1 MRFGIATK
9 VFLGFSAILAMSALV
24 SVFGIVQMHQ
34 IGQGLAL
41 VSTGYFPLS
50 PIAGSLDAF
59 EKERERSTER
69 LIEERDA
76 KVRRSLLRL
85 DRIEFARIADDFL
98 ARAKAHVAAAR
109 ESASSPRDRE
119 ALDKIDTRLSLLAA
133 RIAEQNQNALALQAL
148 NDEADRQGLSLDRL
162 PEAVDPIA
170 RLRTS
175 ERRVDHEIKALL
187 NVIQEQM
194 NIGVEEAEKKERATR
209 LAVLGLSALALG
221 LGLLLTWLSNRALRP
236 IVGLTEAVQRLGR
249 GAPDLVAV
257 PERGGDELAVLAHE
271 FNAMAQRLAARERQL
286 RAQGE
291 ALVRSER
298 LAAIGRIAAQITH
311 EIRNPLSSISLNAEE
326 LGERLRESQEPGAAA
341 LCDAIVREVDRL
353 AAVTEEYLRFARLP
367 KPQLAPSDL
376 NDAIRDLLDFVRS
389 ELTSAGISLRAAAR
403 TGSSRGAG
411 RRRADPA
418 AAPEPRPQC
427 AGGDARR
434 RRRVRGHPLR
444 RRGRLRRGPRHG
456 PGHPSRAPRA
466 HLRSLLHHQGAGDRA
481 RPRPRAGDR
490 AGAFRAAH
498 GRLCRGPGHHL
509 HPTASARSGRA
520 PRPGVIPGGGS
531 RKHRMRVAG
540 ADAAALPTARCT

>member
-98 ARAKAHVAAAR
+98 SRAKAHVGVAR
-109 ESASSPRDRE
+109 ESASSPRDRD
-119 ALDKIDTRLSLLAA
+119 ALDKIDTRLSLLAT

-148 NDEADRQGLSLDRL
+148 SDEADRQGTSLDRL
-162 PEAVDPIA
+162 QEAVDPIA

-194 NIGVEEAEKKERATR
+194 NIGVEKAEKKERDTR

-221 LGLLLTWLSNRALRP
+221 LGLLLTWLSVRALRP

-257 PERGGDELAVLAHE
+257 AERREDELAVLPHE
-271 FNAMAQRLAARERQL
+271 FNAMAHRLAAREREL

-291 ALVRSER
+291 ALVASER
-298 LAAIGRIAAQITH
+298 LAAIRRIAAQITH
-311 EIRNPLSSISLNAEE
+311 EIRNPPSSISLNAEE
-326 LGERLRESQEPGAAA
+326 LGERAPQARE

-353 AAVTEEYLRFARLP
+353 TAITEEYLRFARLP
-367 KPQLAPSDL
+367 KPQFQGADL
-376 NDAIRDLLDFVRS
+376 NEAVRDLLDFVRP
-389 ELTSAGISLRAAAR
+389 ELD
-403 TGSSRGAG
+403 AG
-411 RRRADPA
+411 R
-418 AAPEPRPQC
+418 
-427 AGGDARR
+427 
-434 RRRVRGHPLR
+434 V
-444 RRGRLRRGPRHG
+444 
-456 PGHPSRAPRA
+456 
-466 HLRSLLHHQGAGDRA
+466 HLAVSLQ
-481 RPRPRAGDR
+481 
-490 AGAFRAAH
+490 
-498 GRLCRGPGHHL
+498 
-509 HPTASARSGRA
+509 
-520 PRPGVIPGGGS
+520 
-531 RKHRMRVAG
+531 
-540 ADAAALPTARCT
+540 AALPRVHADVAQVRQLLLNLVRNAREAMPQGGSLRVSTRGGEGCVEVEVRDAGPGIPRERIARIFDPFFTTKDRGTGLGLVMAQ

>member
-98 ARAKAHVAAAR
+98 SRAKAHVAVAR
-109 ESASSPRDRE
+109 ESASSPRDRD
-119 ALDKIDTRLSLLAA
+119 ALDKIDTRLSLLAT
-133 RIAEQNQNALALQAL
+133 RIAEQNQNALALQVL
-148 NDEADRQGLSLDRL
+148 SDEADRQGTSLDRMQ
-162 PEAVDPIA
+162 EAVDPIA

-194 NIGVEEAEKKERATR
+194 NIGVEKAEKKERDTR

-271 FNAMAQRLAARERQL
+271 FNAMAQRLAAREREL

-326 LGERLRESQEPGAAA
+326 LGERAPQARE

-353 AAVTEEYLRFARLP
+353 TAITEEYLRFARLP
-367 KPQLAPSDL
+367 KPQVTRADL
-376 NDAIRDLLDFVRS
+376 NETVRDLLDFVRP
-389 ELTSAGISLRAAAR
+389 ELEAGGVQVTTSLVPELPRVIADVAQLRQLLLNLLRNAR
-403 TGSSRGAG
+403 EAMPSGGTLHVASRGARNSVEVEVHDTG
-411 RRRADPA
+411 PGIPPERMARIFDPFFTTKARGTGLGLAMAQEIAQEHGGQLLCESEPGAGTSFTLRLSAVAAAEQA
-418 AAPEPRPQC
+418 AAP
-427 AGGDARR
+427 AI
-434 RRRVRGHPLR
+434 
-444 RRGRLRRGPRHG
+444 
-456 PGHPSRAPRA
+456 
-466 HLRSLLHHQGAGDRA
+466 
-481 RPRPRAGDR
+481 
-490 AGAFRAAH
+490 
-498 GRLCRGPGHHL
+498 
-509 HPTASARSGRA
+509 ASA
-520 PRPGVIPGGGS
+520 
-531 RKHRMRVAG
+531 
-540 ADAAALPTARCT
+540 